1 MGSYDEDR
9 RCRMHG
15 SDVAAGADLFVR
27 RRRLHALREQAPVV
41 AMVSLGG
48 ALGASARY
56 GIMLAWPTPIDGFP
70 WATMAIN
77 ITGCGLMGVLMVAI
91 TERWVGHRLLRPLLG
106 TGVLGGYTTFS
117 AFAGDVDA
125 LVSAGYPA
133 RALLYLLSTPVALL
147 ITTWAAASLT
157 RRLIAGRAS

>member
-1 MGSYDEDR
+1 
-9 RCRMHG
+9 MHG
-15 SDVAAGADLFVR
+15 SDVAVGADLFVR